1 MCFENQNRNR
11 REELI
16 CECREVRSDRIDNRH
31 HCDRDHLSDRHRCNR
46 DRDDRCRCH
55 DECRRRRCNF
65 CNFGW

>member
-11 REELI
+11 RVELV
-16 CECREVRSDRIDNRH
+16 CKCREVRSDRDFDNRR
-31 HCDRDHLSDRHRCNR
+31 HCNRDIDDRNRFNR

-55 DECRRRRCNF
+55 ENRRRRCNF